1 MEADRWEIGP
11 VLTRSWDLF
20 KDNLGVILGAT
31 IIAAVINGLFS
42 GIHQGLQ
49 SCAAGADSGLLAST
63 IGIVVLAV
71 GLLGWVVQTYI
82 SLGFIRLFLK
92 AARNEGPQIADLFSG
107 GRYLVPGLIAS
118 LLVALGVSLGFL
130 LLVIP
135 GVILSLGW
143 MFTQL
148 LLVDKNLGPVE
159 AIKESWRI
167 TQGEKGG
174 LFLWGLVVLGVL
186 LAGAMAC
193 GIGLFVAAPVVGLGT
208 TLIYLDL
215 DRRSGSELI

>member
-1 MEADRWEIGP
+1 MQADRWEIGP
-11 VLTRSWDLF
+11 VLTRSWELF

-31 IIAAVINGLFS
+31 IIAALINGLFS
-42 GIHQGLQ
+42 GINQGLQ
-49 SCAAGADSGLLAST
+49 SYAAGADSGLLAST
-63 IGIVVLAV
+63 IGIVVLTV
-71 GLLGWVVQTYI
+71 GLVGWVVQTYI

-107 GRYLVPGLIAS
+107 GRYLVPGIIAS

-130 LLVIP
+130 LLVVP

-148 LLVDKNLGPVE
+148 LLVDKNLGPVD

-174 LFLWGLVVLGVL
+174 LFLWALVVLGVL
-186 LAGAMAC
+186 LVGVMAC

-215 DRRSGSELI
+215 ERRSGSELI